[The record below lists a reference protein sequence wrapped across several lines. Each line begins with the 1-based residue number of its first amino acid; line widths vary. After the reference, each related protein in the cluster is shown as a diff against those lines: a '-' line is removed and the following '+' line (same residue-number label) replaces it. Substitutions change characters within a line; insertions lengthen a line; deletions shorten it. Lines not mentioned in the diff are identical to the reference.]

1 MFQAAVLCCD
11 GKRDVRS
18 FLKPIIKEFEVF
30 SKQPFRVLVDG
41 REKALA
47 HMHLL
52 CITSDLV
59 ESNKLVDF
67 GGKTIDLYLAS
78 VSLMIDYRPWL
89 LVWVQ
94 VLLE

>member
-11 GKRDVRS
+11 GKRDVKS
-18 FLKPIIKEFEVF
+18 FLEPIIKEFEVF

-67 GGKTIDLYLAS
+67 GGKTIDLYLTS

-94 VLLE
+94 VLLK

>member
-11 GKRDVRS
+11 GKRDVKS
-18 FLKPIIKEFEVF
+18 FLKPIIKEFELF

-59 ESNKLVDF
+59 ENNKLVDF
-67 GGKTIDLYLAS
+67 GGETINLYPVS
-78 VSLMIDYRPWL
+78 VSLMVECSSRP
-89 LVWVQ
+89 LVWV
-94 VLLE
+94 